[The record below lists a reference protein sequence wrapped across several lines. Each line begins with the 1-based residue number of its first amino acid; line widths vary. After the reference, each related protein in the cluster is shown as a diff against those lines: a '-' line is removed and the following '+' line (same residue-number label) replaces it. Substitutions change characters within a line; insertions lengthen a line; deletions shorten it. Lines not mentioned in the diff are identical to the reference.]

1 MTDVFVS
8 YASPDRDLAFRIVGY
23 LEKEGIACW
32 VAPRDVP
39 PGLEYGD
46 AILRGIE
53 QSRACVLVLS
63 EHSNE
68 SQFVRKEVERAV
80 SKSKPV
86 LPVRIREVSPSGS
99 LEFFISSSQWIDA
112 WKSPMEQNLS
122 PLVAAIKAIGQP
134 GAAHVRSSAL
144 PPPRRSN
151 MPLVAGISAVFIAA
165 GAAGAW
171 WYSSNS
177 NSSATRAASAGA
189 GAEAGSTVAPG
200 GIAPATYQADGK
212 APPVAATP
220 ARPSGGGADSVQ
232 EAGTM
237 IISALG
243 LADPKDPKFNGDAAA
258 ANAEARAD
266 AKRQLV
272 EKALSLYVEKTSLD
286 KNYSV
291 IEKKLLSQA
300 GGFIKTVIQEGA
312 PTAGKDGLIEADT
325 RAVIKIRDVQKS
337 LNQMSKEDR
346 IDFIRNNG
354 DPKISIA
361 MAIRNADTSQE
372 LPSARSQLAE
382 NVIKER
388 IKSFGFRVWALQGDA
403 PTGPNAKTADF
414 HVQGEVKVKQLSA
427 KLAASGIT
435 ITKTIVTSWTVK
447 AIDKATGEEIY
458 LNTVS
463 PKAQGS
469 WANED
474 QALLDIGRMVGEE
487 FSKGFF
493 LQHFN
498 FGAQKINLNIAGLPD
513 AASAK
518 VLLKELRGI
527 RQVLDTQLVADSGKY
542 QLQLPEGSAPDIVQ
556 EAVLKPLNAKL
567 GQSCF
572 ALAGAG
578 GSEVNVTFAP
588 ACSDAAVRAKLETA
602 PPAGLLTAP
611 ESRGKALLKAGSTA
625 RI

>member
-8 YASPDRDLAFRIVGY
+8 YASPDRDIAFRIVGY

-63 EHSNE
+63 EQSNE

-86 LPVRIREVSPSGS
+86 LPVRIREVTPSGA
-99 LEFFISSSQWIDA
+99 LEFFISSAQWIDA
-112 WKSPMEQNLS
+112 WKSPMEQHLP
-122 PLVAAIKAIGQP
+122 PLVAAIKSIGQP

-151 MPLVAGISAVFIAA
+151 MPLVAGISAAFIAA

-171 WYSSNS
+171 WYSSTS
-177 NSSATRAASAGA
+177 NTPARTASAA
-189 GAEAGSTVAPG
+189 PGAEPASTAAPG
-200 GIAPATYQADGK
+200 GIAPATYQSDGK
-212 APPVAATP
+212 APVAVSATRAAAP
-220 ARPSGGGADSVQ
+220 AADVGQ

-272 EKALSLYVEKTSLD
+272 EKALALYVEKTSLD

-291 IEKKLLSQA
+291 IEQKLLSRA

-312 PTAGKDGLIEADT
+312 PTAGKDGLIEADA

-361 MAIRNADTSQE
+361 MAIRNADTAQE
-372 LPSARSQLAE
+372 LPAARSQLAE

-403 PTGPNAKTADF
+403 PTGPNAKAADF

-463 PKAQGS
+463 PKAQGR

-474 QALLDIGRMVGEE
+474 QALLDIGRLVGEE

-498 FGAQKINLNIAGLPD
+498 FGAQKISLNIAGLPD

-542 QLQLPEGSAPDIVQ
+542 QLQLAEGSAPDIVQ
-556 EAVLKPLNAKL
+556 EAVIKPLNAKL

-572 ALAGAG
+572 ALAGAS

-588 ACSDAAVRAKLETA
+588 ACSEAAVRAKLETA
-602 PPAGLLTAP
+602 PPAGLLSAP
-611 ESRGKALLKAGSTA
+611 TSRGKALLKAGSTA

>member
-8 YASPDRDLAFRIVGY
+8 YASPDRDLAFRIVAY

-63 EHSNE
+63 EHSND

-112 WKSPMEQNLS
+112 WKSPMEQNLP

-134 GAAHVRSSAL
+134 GATHVRSSTL

-151 MPLVAGISAVFIAA
+151 MPLIAGISATFIAA

-171 WYSSNS
+171 WYSSSS
-177 NSSATRAASAGA
+177 NNPAARAASAA
-189 GAEAGSTVAPG
+189 AAEAAPASAPG
-200 GIAPATYQADGK
+200 GIAQATYQPDGK
-212 APPVAATP
+212 APATATP
-220 ARPSGGGADSVQ
+220 TRAAGGADSGQ

-286 KNYSV
+286 KNYSA
-291 IEKKLLSQA
+291 IEQKLLSRA

-518 VLLKELRGI
+518 ILLKELRGI
-527 RQVLDTQLVADSGKY
+527 RQVLDTQLIADSGKY
-542 QLQLPEGSAPDIVQ
+542 QLQLAEGSAPDIVQ
-556 EAVLKPLNAKL
+556 EAVIKPLNVKL

-572 ALAGAG
+572 SLAGAS

-588 ACSDAAVRAKLETA
+588 ACSEAAVRAKLETA
-602 PPAGLLTAP
+602 PPAGLLSAP
-611 ESRGKALLKAGSTA
+611 ESRGKALLKAGTTA